1 MAARRQGDQPR
12 LGLLVDMAM
21 ADVCRVPDAV
31 RIPATSGGLGVGGR
45 AGRGGS
51 GLRYRGVRGP
61 AGDRDVNVR
70 LFDFLCRLWVAAMFL
85 LFAVMYLAAAASCLL
100 GGGAKAHD
108 WWERFF

>member
-1 MAARRQGDQPR
+1 M
-12 LGLLVDMAM
+12 
-21 ADVCRVPDAV
+21 
-31 RIPATSGGLGVGGR
+31 
-45 AGRGGS
+45 
-51 GLRYRGVRGP
+51 
-61 AGDRDVNVR
+61 R